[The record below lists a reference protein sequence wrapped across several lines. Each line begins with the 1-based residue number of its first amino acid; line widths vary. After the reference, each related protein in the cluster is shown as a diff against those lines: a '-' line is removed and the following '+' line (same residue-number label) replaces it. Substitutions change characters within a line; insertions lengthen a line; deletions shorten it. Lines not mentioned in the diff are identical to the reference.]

1 MNPMTLLSM
10 KSAFEK
16 FQRNHPRFMQFLS
29 VMMQNGLQEGTVL
42 ECKVIT
48 PEGKEIQANIKI
60 TEDDLELIEKLKD
73 LAGKSNN
80 V

>member
-1 MNPMTLLSM
+1 MNPMALLSM
-10 KSAFEK
+10 KSALDK
-16 FQRNHPRFMQFLS
+16 FQGNHPKFMQFLQ

-60 TEDDLELIEKLKD
+60 TEDDLELIEKLKE
-73 LAGKSNN
+73 LGQS
-80 V
+80 